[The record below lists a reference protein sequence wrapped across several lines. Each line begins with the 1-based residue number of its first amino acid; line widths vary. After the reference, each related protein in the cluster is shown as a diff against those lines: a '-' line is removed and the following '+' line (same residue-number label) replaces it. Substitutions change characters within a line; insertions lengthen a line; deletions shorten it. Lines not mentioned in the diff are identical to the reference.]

1 MTRQELFWGWGGDI
15 DYKDPLQL
23 DGAFSEAH
31 KNYGKSP
38 IFNNCVSSNFA
49 FSSRNGN
56 VSSMRKTNDVF
67 ESIRDSNGT
76 EKGLNVTDKERLWKM
91 YWLEYIN
98 AFNRLTVELPHSV
111 VTSYIGR
118 QAIEL
123 GIKYILLIKT
133 SSFPQTHDLAAL
145 SEKLFA
151 ECRIV
156 DDYMKDIDK
165 FCGCYSY
172 YIEGNNVEYFRYPE
186 YKANSFF
193 AGNRLD
199 IEWLSYNF
207 ALILLKLIHFVGI
220 DEEIN

>member
-1 MTRQELFWGWGGDI
+1 MARQELFCVWGGYI
-15 DYKDPLQL
+15 GYKDPLQL
-23 DGAFSEAH
+23 DGAFSVAH
-31 KNYGKSP
+31 INYEKSP
-38 IFNNCVSSNFA
+38 LFSNCVSRHGMS
-49 FSSRNGN
+49 SSRNGG
-56 VSSMRKTNDVF
+56 VPSMRKMKDVL
-67 ESIRDSNGT
+67 ESICDFDGT
-76 EKGLNVTDKERLWKM
+76 EKGLNVTDKELLWKK

-98 AFNRLTVELPHSV
+98 AFDRLTVELPHSI

-165 FCGCYSY
+165 FCGCYSH

-186 YKANSFF
+186 YKSNSFF

-207 ALILLKLIHFVGI
+207 ALILLKLMHFVGI

>member
-31 KNYGKSP
+31 INYGKSP
-38 IFNNCVSSNFA
+38 IFNNCVSSIFA
-49 FSSRNGN
+49 FASRNGN
-56 VSSMRKTNDVF
+56 VSSMRKMNDVF

-133 SSFPQTHDLAAL
+133 SSFHQTHDLALL
-145 SEKLFA
+145 SEKLFT

-165 FCGCYSY
+165 FCGCYSH
-172 YIEGNNVEYFRYPE
+172 YIEGSNVEYFRYPE

>member
-49 FSSRNGN
+49 SSSRNGS
-56 VSSMRKTNDVF
+56 VSSVSKMNDVC
-67 ESIRDSNGT
+67 ESIRDFDGT
-76 EKGLNVTDKERLWKM
+76 EKERLWKM

-98 AFNRLTVELPHSV
+98 AFDKLTVELPHSV

-151 ECRIV
+151 ECR
-156 DDYMKDIDK
+156 MQN
-165 FCGCYSY
+165 C
-172 YIEGNNVEYFRYPE
+172 R
-186 YKANSFF
+186 
-193 AGNRLD
+193 
-199 IEWLSYNF
+199 
-207 ALILLKLIHFVGI
+207 
-220 DEEIN
+220 

>member
-1 MTRQELFWGWGGDI
+1 MTRQELFGGLGGDI
-15 DYKDPLQL
+15 GYKDPLQL
-23 DGAFSEAH
+23 DGAFSVVH
-31 KNYGKSP
+31 INYEKSP
-38 IFNNCVSSNFA
+38 LFNNCVSRDFA
-49 FSSRNGN
+49 SSSRTGS
-56 VSSMRKTNDVF
+56 VSSMRKVNDVL
-67 ESIRDSNGT
+67 ESIRDFNGT
-76 EKGLNVTDKERLWKM
+76 EKGLNVTDKQLLWKM

-98 AFNRLTVELPHSV
+98 AFDKLTVELPYSV

-165 FCGCYSY
+165 FCGCYSH